1 MTSEVARSPRWVAPV
16 LAVLSVAWTW
26 PALPIALG
34 LHGEALLARGF
45 DGWGVAWTLAHAQE
59 LLVGLHDASTGF
71 PEGADYHRIDSWVAL
86 ASGIVLAPLGGPRA
100 LAAFVLVGV
109 WVSALA
115 AEMSARA
122 LGARAPWSLLAAG
135 AWAFGGLGATAMLE
149 GHAYLAIN
157 PFLPMVA
164 AGAIRLRDDAATRV
178 FGLRAWLVLGVG
190 LAGTLLTTAYA
201 AVAGAL
207 VAAVLGVAGLLAHRG
222 DRPAQARLV
231 HGNLAALAVVTPV
244 AALYAWAFVSA
255 DTFDGRLATTTEQA
269 LTRAQAMSLT
279 LLDLLGPTPE
289 VDRGAMGQAPGIG
302 AVVLAGMVAAPI
314 VLKARPGW
322 RGLYAAALVGI
333 VLALGPTLLLA
344 DDAGALP
351 LPYRAL
357 MAIPGA
363 GFLRFPYRFA
373 WVWAL
378 CGGLVAARVATV
390 LAEQVGP
397 RRVALLLLLGLG
409 DAFLVARL
417 PLRART
423 QVAGT
428 PSAYLEGAGPVLD
441 LYPAVSA
448 VDEGL
453 SGWMRGWA
461 CSDALGHGRAIADHC
476 QAVRDAENPRAR
488 RDAILMDTLL
498 SGRVEDARKDLQREG
513 FTAVAWHPD
522 LFPPG
527 EASRLRDALAKLDPS
542 PARSTDAGAL
552 VVVYA
557 VTR

>member
-1 MTSEVARSPRWVAPV
+1 MTTAVARSPRWVAPV
-16 LAVLSVAWTW
+16 LAALSVAWTW

-34 LHGEALLARGF
+34 LRGEALLARGF
-45 DGWGVAWTLAHAQE
+45 DGWGVAWTLAHAQT
-59 LLVGLHDASTGF
+59 LLSGLHDATTGF
-71 PEGADYHRIDSWVAL
+71 PAGADYHRIDSWVAL
-86 ASGIVLAPLGGPRA
+86 VSGIVLAPLGGPRA
-100 LAAFVLVGV
+100 LAVFVLVGV

-115 AEMSARA
+115 AEVSARA

-164 AGAIRLRDDAATRV
+164 AGAMRLRDDAATPV
-178 FGLRAWLVLGVG
+178 FHLPGWLVLGVG

-207 VAAVLGVAGLLAHRG
+207 VAVVLGGAGLLAHRG

-231 HGNLAALAVVTPV
+231 WGNLAALAVVTPV
-244 AALYAWAFVSA
+244 VALYAWAFVSA

-269 LTRAQAMSLT
+269 LTRAEAMSLT

-314 VLKARPGW
+314 VLKGRPGW
-322 RGLYAAALVGI
+322 RGLHAAAFVAL

-390 LAEQVGP
+390 LAEQLP

-461 CSDALGHGRAIADHC
+461 CSDALGHGRPIADHC

-488 RDAILMDTLL
+488 RDALLMDALL
-498 SGRVEDARKDLQREG
+498 SGRVDDARRDLQREQ

-527 EASRLRDALAKLDPS
+527 EVARLGDALAKLDPS

-552 VVVYA
+552 VVVYT